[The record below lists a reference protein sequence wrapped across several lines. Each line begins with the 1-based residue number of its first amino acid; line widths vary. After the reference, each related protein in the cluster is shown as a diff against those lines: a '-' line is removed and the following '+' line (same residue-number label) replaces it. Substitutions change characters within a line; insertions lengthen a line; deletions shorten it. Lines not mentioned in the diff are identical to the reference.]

1 MTTPKINENAAAQD
15 LVDAYNRAES
25 ERVGYPFASQW
36 VLASDDSLVSAVGD
50 LVATAEARGYRKA
63 IEALRDVAGYKRWH
77 AEQLA
82 ATGVDH
88 HRFHATARS
97 VLADYLESLAS
108 PKGDGDA

>member
-63 IEALRDVAGYKRWH
+63 IEALRDSKRYDEWYSVELP
-77 AEQLA
+77 AS
-82 ATGVDH
+82 TTDVSYC
-88 HRFHATARS
+88 RS
-97 VLADYLESLAS
+97 VHRRQMARYLESLAS
-108 PKGDGDA
+108 PKGETE